1 MKQLRQY
8 LKDTYSLSNYQI
20 SQIFFLFKT
29 LASELSKIII
39 MGFIFHKQLALYFVA
54 LFIMLFVRS
63 TMGGLHFYTYW
74 SCLGASIIYLGL
86 AIFILPFIAIPKY
99 LQLAALLL
107 CILVCNYIG
116 PITSKY
122 RPAECQ
128 KNFQKCKNFICLF
141 IFVFALIT
149 YIMPESRYLTV
160 SFWVIILHSLQL
172 IVAKIRERRKF

>member
-74 SCLGASIIYLGL
+74 SCLGASIIR
-86 AIFILPFIAIPKY
+86 
-99 LQLAALLL
+99 
-107 CILVCNYIG
+107 
-116 PITSKY
+116 S
-122 RPAECQ
+122 
-128 KNFQKCKNFICLF
+128 
-141 IFVFALIT
+141 
-149 YIMPESRYLTV
+149 
-160 SFWVIILHSLQL
+160 SL
-172 IVAKIRERRKF
+172 